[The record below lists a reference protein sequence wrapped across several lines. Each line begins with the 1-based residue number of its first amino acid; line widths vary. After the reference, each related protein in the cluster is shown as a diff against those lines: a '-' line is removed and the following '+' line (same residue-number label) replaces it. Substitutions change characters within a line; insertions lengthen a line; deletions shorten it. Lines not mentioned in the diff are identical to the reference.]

1 MLLGLHR
8 LRRILLPTKGDRYEV
23 DTDAFIFALALQPI
37 PEISSAPTI
46 VEVSR
51 SQTCELLKSISG
63 LEVEPVEDVAPKL
76 LVQCSRQKGLIK
88 IYRHCPDT
96 SAGSSLRLFIGMAL
110 DYILKVK
117 EHEISVFLVPS
128 GLLGNLLS
136 YIDVLPLFSNT
147 AWGQKDNLDFLIKRM
162 GATFE
167 AWELHL
173 KNAAS
178 LGGQLLT
185 LHMLIKETS

>member
-1 MLLGLHR
+1 MFLITIFPHVIILQGHSFSSALETFQKQLGYMARASFSQENNKTKLSALWVHYHR
-8 LRRILLPTKGDRYEV
+8 NNGDRYEV
-23 DTDAFIFALALQPI
+23 DTDAFISVLALQPI

-110 DYILKVK
+110 DYILKTNK
-117 EHEISVFLVPS
+117 CC
-128 GLLGNLLS
+128 
-136 YIDVLPLFSNT
+136 T
-147 AWGQKDNLDFLIKRM
+147 
-162 GATFE
+162 
-167 AWELHL
+167 
-173 KNAAS
+173 
-178 LGGQLLT
+178 
-185 LHMLIKETS
+185 